1 MVRLSEQKNIAPLLE
16 PQDHNAGVDCDSFHA
31 GRLHSF
37 AIFLQFGELTGNAVL
52 TVESGA
58 TAGTKTTAETFNYRV
73 SDAVLKTATGD
84 TYGDWAT
91 SASLTLTAATYE
103 DKIIVIEM
111 DSDALTTGQP
121 WVTVAL
127 SGAASELFVS
137 VVAVGQPRFEGHDPL
152 TLIS

>member
-1 MVRLSEQKNIAPLLE
+1 MLSENMNIVHLLE
-16 PQDHNAGVDCDSFHA
+16 AQDHNAGVDCDSFHA
-31 GRLHSF
+31 GRVSHF
-37 AIFLQFGELTGNAVL
+37 AIILSFGELTGDAVL

-58 TAGTKTTAETFNYRV
+58 TAGTKTTAETFRYRTA
-73 SDAVLKTATGD
+73 DAVLKTATGD

-103 DKIIVIEM
+103 DKTLILEM
-111 DSDALTTGQP
+111 DSDELTDGQP

-127 SGAASELFVS
+127 SSAASEIF
-137 VVAVGQPRFEGHDPL
+137 VAVIAVCTPRFGAHDPL